1 MIYQYITSHIFVL
14 IYRYFLSDGI
24 VAINKPYGIPI
35 YNKAGNADSSLK
47 ICHKIVGAV
56 DYSINDAL
64 PYLAKEL
71 DVPVL
76 IPCMGSE
83 KCVNI

>member
-1 MIYQYITSHIFVL
+1 MICQYITSHIFVL

-35 YNKAGNADSSLK
+35 YNKAGNTDSSLK

-56 DYSINDAL
+56 DYAINDAL